1 MLDYRRRIRLSLML
15 GLLALI
21 FLSPLTGGVNANAF
35 AIAGSRTQNASASAA
50 VTKIMPL
57 GDSLTLG
64 TGTCNPM
71 GSDDCTGYREPLW
84 NDLTGGGY
92 SVDFVGSLGAAFQ
105 GMHAFDTNHEGHGGR
120 TADYI
125 RDNIYNGGYGVGTP
139 ENWLS
144 LNPPEVILLH
154 IGTNDLTPSNNQTP
168 AEIADEIDQILNE
181 IDEYEGDH
189 SVEIT
194 VILAKIINRKFP
206 NSPLGMK
213 TTQLNNEI
221 QSVYN
226 TRHAAGDA
234 IILVDMESALD
245 YPGDFP
251 SGDSIHPTEAGYGKM
266 ANVWQAAITGFLDPT
281 NAAPTVFDPGD
292 QTNAE
297 GDSVSLTITASDP
310 DPSDT
315 WTFSAD
321 GLPTDL
327 SINLNTGE
335 ISGTLTANA
344 STGSPYSVEVTAT
357 DDGMP
362 PLSGSTTFTWT
373 VTDVNHVPVV
383 TNPGNQSSLEQ
394 ETVNLQ
400 IVASDPDSGDT
411 LTYDDNSTL
420 PPGLSINMLSG
431 LISGTIS
438 LGAGS
443 NSPYHVQI
451 TVQDDGDPVQ
461 SKMVSFDWDVSQNY
475 PPNVTNPNDQ
485 VGYVGEQVSLQI
497 MAVDPNGE
505 DLTFS
510 ATGLPPGLSID
521 EDTGLIGGVIL
532 PQSIGEYSTKI
543 TVEDSSPANQQIV
556 TFQWTVEV
564 RLFFA
569 VVKSP

>member
-1 MLDYRRRIRLSLML
+1 VFSMM
-15 GLLALI
+15 ALI
-21 FLSPLTGGVNANAF
+21 VLSPLAGGARVNAF
-35 AIAGSRTQNASASAA
+35 ALPDSRMQHASASAT
-50 VTKIMPL
+50 VTQIMPL

-125 RDNIYNGGYGVGTP
+125 RDRIYNGGYGGGNP
-139 ENWLS
+139 DNWLS

-154 IGTNDLTPSNNQTP
+154 IGTNDISESQDP
-168 AEIADEIDQILNE
+168 AAIAVEINQILNE

-189 SVEIT
+189 SVVIT

-206 NSPLGMK
+206 NSPQGMK

-234 IILVDMESALD
+234 IILVDMESALN

-251 SGDSIHPTEAGYGKM
+251 SGDSIHPTQAGYGKM
-266 ANVWQAAITGFLDPT
+266 ADVWLAALDGLLDPT

-297 GDSVSLTITASDP
+297 GDTVSLTITASDP

-321 GLPTDL
+321 GLPPNL

-344 STGSPYSVEVTAT
+344 SNDSPYSVEVTAT

-362 PLSGSTTFTWT
+362 PLSGSTAFTWT

-383 TNPGNQSSLEQ
+383 TNPGNQGSLEQ
-394 ETVNLQ
+394 DMVNLQ
-400 IVASDPDSGDT
+400 IVASDPDSGDV
-411 LTYDDNSTL
+411 LTYDAGGTL
-420 PPGLSINMLSG
+420 PQGLSINTSTG
-431 LISGTIS
+431 LISGTIP
-438 LGAGS
+438 LGGS
-443 NSPYHVQI
+443 SGSPYHVQI
-451 TVQDDGDPVQ
+451 TVQDDGNPVM
-461 SKMVSFDWDVSQNY
+461 SKSVSFDWVVSQNN
-475 PPNVTNPNDQ
+475 PPNVTIPNDQ
-485 VGYVGEQVSLQI
+485 VGYVGQQVSLQI
-497 MAVDPNGE
+497 MAADPNGE
-505 DLTFS
+505 DLTFG
-510 ATGLPPGLSID
+510 ATGLPPALSID
-521 EDTGLIGGVIL
+521 ENSGLIEGVIL
-532 PQSIGEYSTKI
+532 PQSIGNYTT
-543 TVEDSSPANQQIV
+543 TVTVNDSAPENEQIV
-556 TFQWTVEV
+556 TFNWTVEV
-564 RLFFA
+564 RLFFPA
-569 VVKSP
+569 VMYP